1 MGSLSGKTAIVSGG
15 SDGIGRAIA
24 QKLAD
29 EGAHVVI
36 CARNQDKLDAV
47 AKAINDDGGSC
58 EARIQDVSD
67 AAEYAA
73 MIADV
78 AQDKGVDILV
88 NNAPHVGMGM
98 ISDTDLNSFQQN
110 FRVNMDAPYM
120 GLSLIHI

>member
-47 AKAINDDGGSC
+47 AKACLLYTSPSPRD
-58 EARIQDVSD
+58 
-67 AAEYAA
+67 
-73 MIADV
+73 
-78 AQDKGVDILV
+78 
-88 NNAPHVGMGM
+88 
-98 ISDTDLNSFQQN
+98 
-110 FRVNMDAPYM
+110 
-120 GLSLIHI
+120 